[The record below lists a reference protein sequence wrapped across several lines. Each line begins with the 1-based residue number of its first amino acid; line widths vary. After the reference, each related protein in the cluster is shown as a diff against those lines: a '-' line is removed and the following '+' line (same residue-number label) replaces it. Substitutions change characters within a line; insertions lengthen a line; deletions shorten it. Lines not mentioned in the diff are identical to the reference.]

1 MPSSF
6 TLSSR
11 NIQIALVMVLCLLLS
26 FLYAAVWGV
35 ARHHPYS
42 IEYEGHVL
50 WACLALAKGAN
61 IYSLTALTH
70 EPYSVVI
77 YNPLY
82 FALGAFL
89 QKLTGGTYEPLRLL
103 SMASALVSFL
113 AFWRLLSL
121 SRVTDLSKIITLA
134 AFAASLPV
142 LHWSTVARVDILG
155 LAISIIALERF
166 SKSYLTETESINETE
181 STGETKSSKET
192 DSKASRPIIKLS
204 AAAAFIL
211 AYFAKQQYLV
221 VFASCLLFALW
232 KGKRK
237 LALQYLGL
245 FAVPTALVSLYLQ
258 NISGGYFQHL
268 TYASGLNWQ
277 WETLANF
284 LLPFLFDAK
293 TIVALTILIYPLLR
307 KNSDSALT
315 EEPLSDMLHVTE
327 PVSADPQSPEPIS
340 DEQQS
345 TEPISAKPHS
355 PEPTSDK
362 QQSTAALT
370 ALPIF
375 LFGLS
380 TLVLLYTMG
389 LKGAYHNHLLCAVLA
404 LLWAVALR
412 LDKTPNL
419 MRTVYIAAAIYS
431 LIPLLVFSYNLSK
444 RIGYR
449 ADTAEA
455 VELLKKLPKDAYILS
470 EDPTLPLLAERQP
483 VIVDATTFLNMR
495 GKHPES
501 FEKIKAGIKE
511 RRYAAIIINL
521 RDAKYSMEYIWPEE
535 LVASIKAH
543 YQIAGATGGNGMV
556 QKIYLPANSR

>member
-1 MPSSF
+1 M
-6 TLSSR
+6 
-11 NIQIALVMVLCLLLS
+11 
-26 FLYAAVWGV
+26 
-35 ARHHPYS
+35 
-42 IEYEGHVL
+42 
-50 WACLALAKGAN
+50 
-61 IYSLTALTH
+61 
-70 EPYSVVI
+70 
-77 YNPLY
+77 
-82 FALGAFL
+82 
-89 QKLTGGTYEPLRLL
+89 
-103 SMASALVSFL
+103 
-113 AFWRLLSL
+113 
-121 SRVTDLSKIITLA
+121 
-134 AFAASLPV
+134 
-142 LHWSTVARVDILG
+142 
-155 LAISIIALERF
+155 
-166 SKSYLTETESINETE
+166 
-181 STGETKSSKET
+181 
-192 DSKASRPIIKLS
+192 
-204 AAAAFIL
+204 
-211 AYFAKQQYLV
+211 
-221 VFASCLLFALW
+221 
-232 KGKRK
+232 
-237 LALQYLGL
+237 ALQYFGL
-245 FAVPTALVSLYLQ
+245 FAVPTVLVSLYLQ

-268 TYASGLNWQ
+268 TYASGLDWQ

-293 TIVALTILIYPLLR
+293 TIVALTIIIYPLLR
-307 KNSDSALT
+307 KKPDSTLT
-315 EEPLSDMLHVTE
+315 TEPLSNKPHETETISGKQQSNE
-327 PVSADPQSPEPIS
+327 PVSDNLQA
-340 DEQQS
+340 
-345 TEPISAKPHS
+345 TEPI
-355 PEPTSDK
+355 SDK

-370 ALPIF
+370 TLPIF

-380 TLVLLYTMG
+380 TLILLYTMG
-389 LKGAYHNHLLCAVLA
+389 LKGAYHNHLLCAILA

-495 GKHPES
+495 SKHPES

-556 QKIYLPANSR
+556 QKIYLPANSRQ

>member
-1 MPSSF
+1 
-6 TLSSR
+6 
-11 NIQIALVMVLCLLLS
+11 MVLCLLLS
-26 FLYAAVWGV
+26 FLYTASWGV

-50 WACLALAKGAN
+50 WACQALAKGAN
-61 IYSLTALTH
+61 IYSLTALTQ

-121 SRVTDLSKIITLA
+121 SRVSDLSKIITLA

-155 LAISIIALERF
+155 LALSIIALERF
-166 SKSYLTETESINETE
+166 CKSYINETATTGE
-181 STGETKSSKET
+181 TGSTGETKSSKET

-245 FAVPTALVSLYLQ
+245 FAVPTVLVSLYLQ

-268 TYASGLNWQ
+268 TYASGLDWQ

-293 TIVALTILIYPLLR
+293 TIAALTILIYPLLR

-315 EEPLSDMLHVTE
+315 EELLSDKPHVTE
-327 PVSADPQSPEPIS
+327 PTSDEPQSPEPIS

-345 TEPISAKPHS
+345 TEPISAKPQS
-355 PEPTSDK
+355 PEPISDNP
-362 QQSTAALT
+362 QSTAVLT
-370 ALPIF
+370 TLPII

-449 ADTAEA
+449 ADTAKA

-495 GKHPES
+495 GKHPET

-535 LVASIKAH
+535 LVASIKAN

-556 QKIYLPANSR
+556 QKIYLPANSRQ

>member
-1 MPSSF
+1 
-6 TLSSR
+6 
-11 NIQIALVMVLCLLLS
+11 MVLCLLLS
-26 FLYAAVWGV
+26 FLYTASWGV

-50 WACLALAKGAN
+50 WASLALAKGAN

-121 SRVTDLSKIITLA
+121 SRVSDLSKIITLA

-155 LAISIIALERF
+155 LALSIIALERF
-166 SKSYLTETESINETE
+166 SNSFINETE
-181 STGETKSSKET
+181 RINETGSTAETKSSKET
-192 DSKASRPIIKLS
+192 DSKASQTITKLS
-204 AAAAFIL
+204 ATAAFIL

-237 LALQYLGL
+237 LALQYLEL

-268 TYASGLNWQ
+268 TYASGLDWQ

-307 KNSDSALT
+307 KNSDSALMI
-315 EEPLSDMLHVTE
+315 EPLSDKPHVTE
-327 PVSADPQSPEPIS
+327 PISADPQSPEPIS

-345 TEPISAKPHS
+345 PEPISDNP
-355 PEPTSDK
+355 
-362 QQSTAALT
+362 QSTAVLT
-370 ALPIF
+370 TLPII

-449 ADTAEA
+449 ADTAKA
-455 VELLKKLPKDAYILS
+455 VELLKKLPRDAYILS

-495 GKHPES
+495 SKHPES
-501 FEKIKAGIKE
+501 FERIKAGIKE

-535 LVASIKAH
+535 LVASIKAN